1 MSQFREEEITI
12 RLKVTKNSP
21 EWLKDFADAVLER
34 SYPDWTKN
42 VSGWSEGN
50 KRAVSKRGRA
60 VIEHFMKNIPSD
72 INNSP
77 QNKSLN
83 EEKKKS
89 ITDDDEGWS

>member
-1 MSQFREEEITI
+1 MSQFRDEEITI

-42 VSGWSEGN
+42 ISGWTEGN

-60 VIEHFMKNIPSD
+60 VIEHFMKNVEIENKVSR
-72 INNSP
+72 NNSFEK
-77 QNKSLN
+77 NKN
-83 EEKKKS
+83 AEHN
-89 ITDDDEGWS
+89 DDSDWS